1 MAFVDSLGYQII
13 SGQKQSTLAKDIL
26 SKVAP
31 NKSAELD
38 KAIGKIQKGQDTLYK
53 AGIAIG
59 ATALGVSAIKKA
71 KIAANAKSNV
81 SASGEETALGSL
93 DNKPDKTIQTMLNE
107 KAAKLAQIQEVT
119 GGTGLMGAMT
129 LPETPKNN
137 NTIYYIGGAILLY
150 LITKK

>member
-13 SGQKQSTLAKDIL
+13 SGQKQSALAKDIL

-119 GGTGLMGAMT
+119 GGTGLMGA
-129 LPETPKNN
+129 LPPPEQPKS